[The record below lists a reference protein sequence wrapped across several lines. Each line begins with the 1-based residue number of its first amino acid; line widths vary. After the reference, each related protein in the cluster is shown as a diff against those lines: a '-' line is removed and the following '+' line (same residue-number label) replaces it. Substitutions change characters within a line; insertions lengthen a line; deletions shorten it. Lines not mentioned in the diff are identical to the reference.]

1 MVAGKNLNM
10 RKIKITHKKF
20 YIFLTVF
27 TVLVVGRILLPQILL
42 KKANHYLA
50 TFSDAYELHMQDLD
64 ISIIRGAYRFEQVN
78 GKLKLNNKHFLK
90 INSVDV
96 SVAWREI
103 FKGRIVTDVVANQLE
118 FLVLTDMSRLTSPKD
133 DAVKSKSTLFPA
145 KVERVDFN
153 EAQLVFEEY
162 PSLTESER
170 LRIRHINGRITN
182 LTPNE
187 KNQISHFN
195 FTASLLSFFGELNI
209 YKEHMSWHLN
219 AQMKGFD
226 LTALNSFLK
235 RHVPLTFTQGQLDL
249 YLESHSTNE
258 KIQGYIKPF
267 FKKVDIMKNE
277 EHFKNVKHFGIEI
290 LTAISNLILRD
301 TKKDVATTI
310 EFDYDGKL
318 NVKKAKAI
326 KGALKNGF
334 VEPLAPGI
342 ENRYHL

>member
-1 MVAGKNLNM
+1 MTKRK
-10 RKIKITHKKF
+10 RKIAHKKF
-20 YIFLTVF
+20 YIFLTIF
-27 TVLVVGRILLPQILL
+27 IVLVVGRIILPQILL

-50 TFSDAYELHMQDLD
+50 TFSKTYELHMEDLD
-64 ISIIRGAYRFEQVN
+64 ISIIRGAYRFEQVS
-78 GKLKLNNKHFLK
+78 GKLKLNNKPFLK
-90 INSVDV
+90 AHSVDV

-103 FKGRIVTDVVANQLE
+103 FKGRIVTDIVINQFE
-118 FLVLTDMSRLTSPKD
+118 FLVLTDMSRLASPKD
-133 DAVKSKSTLFPA
+133 DAMKSKSTLFPA

-153 EAQLVFEEY
+153 EAQLIFEEY

-170 LRIRHINGRITN
+170 LRIRHINGRMTN

-187 KNQISHFN
+187 KKQISHFD

-209 YKEHMSWHLN
+209 YKKPMSWHLN
-219 AQMKGFD
+219 AQMKSFD
-226 LTALNSFLK
+226 LTTLNSFLK
-235 RHVPLTFTQGQLDL
+235 RHVPLTFTKGQLDL
-249 YLESHSTNE
+249 YVETHSANK

-301 TKKDVATTI
+301 TEKEVATTI

-318 NVKKAKAI
+318 NIKKAKAL